1 MKIPFASL
9 FTAAALVLA
18 AGLPHS
24 ASAAKA
30 AKSPAKK
37 PATEQAAAST
47 PQVNDFPTQAR
58 VEYVMQ
64 CMAEHGGINLDNS
77 YHCVCAVDKIA
88 SLMNFKD
95 YSEALTF
102 TYMYDTPG
110 DKGGEFRDPPQ
121 SKILRDRLKEAQKQA
136 EGCFPPPPPKPADP
150 VDPAPAAPAADA
162 ATATPAPAASQPA
175 PAPATP
181 AAP

>member
-9 FTAAALVLA
+9 FMAAALVLA

-24 ASAAKA
+24 VSAAKA

-37 PATEQAAAST
+37 PATEQTAASD
-47 PQVNDFPTQAR
+47 PQVNDFPTQTR

-136 EGCFPPPPPKPADP
+136 EGCFPPPPKPADP
-150 VDPAPAAPAADA
+150 VDPVPTAAPAADA
-162 ATATPAPAASQPA
+162 ATEAPGASQPA
-175 PAPATP
+175 AAPATP

>member
-1 MKIPFASL
+1 MKTSLPSL
-9 FTAAALVLA
+9 FMIAALVLA
-18 AGLPHS
+18 GLPQS

-30 AKSPAKK
+30 LKSPAKK
-37 PATEQAAAST
+37 PVAEQPAAAA
-47 PQVNDFPTQAR
+47 PLVNDFPTQAR
-58 VEYVMQ
+58 VEFVMQ
-64 CMAEHGGINLDNS
+64 CMAEHGGVNLDNS

-121 SKILRDRLKEAQKQA
+121 SKILRDRLKDAQKQA
-136 EGCFPPPPPKPADP
+136 EGCFPPPPAKPADP
-150 VDPAPAAPAADA
+150 VDPAPATAPAGDA
-162 ATATPAPAASQPA
+162 ASAAPSPASSQPTA
-175 PAPATP
+175 VPATP
-181 AAP
+181 SAP

>member
-1 MKIPFASL
+1 MKHVHPSRILVSL
-9 FTAAALVLA
+9 TLGLCLAGAAQ
-18 AGLPHS
+18 
-24 ASAAKA
+24 AAKA
-30 AKSPAKK
+30 PKK
-37 PATEQAAAST
+37 VTAQPPSASGQ
-47 PQVNDFPTQAR
+47 PLVNDFPTQAR

-136 EGCFPPPPPKPADP
+136 EGCFPSPPPKPADP
-150 VDPAPAAPAADA
+150 VDPAPTAAPSADA
-162 ATATPAPAASQPA
+162 APAPAASQPA
-175 PAPATP
+175 AAPVIP